1 MYKITDCT
9 PSPNEGLTFQVL
21 LMDKNCLYHGRG
33 RGEGWE
39 RRLEKTSEGKK
50 KKKLE
55 SQPGTKNI
63 I

>member
-1 MYKITDCT
+1 
-9 PSPNEGLTFQVL
+9 
-21 LMDKNCLYHGRG
+21 MDKNCLYHGRG

-39 RRLEKTSEGKK
+39 RRLEKTSKWEKK